1 MPIRL
6 RTQNCGTWRN
16 LCHAIPTRLA
26 DTPEGVL
33 GDVLLV
39 SDSLTFSTSLAWGS
53 LTGQHLRNHEPSQQM
68 LAGELCSM
76 TKLGNFRRPFRA
88 ETTGTRGLAGKLLQS
103 KGIDNLAPQRVSSP
117 DGVCA
122 KLRQESRKNN
132 RRPTPRRAFWV
143 SSCRF
148 IDAPLPQ
155 RFSGRTFAWRE
166 ARTPNLWYLQLV
178 IPAELISAKSY
189 CCLGF
194 QQ

>member
-26 DTPEGVL
+26 DTPEGVF
-33 GDVLLV
+33 GDVLLI

-68 LAGELCSM
+68 LPGELCSM
-76 TKLGNFRRPFRA
+76 TKLGNFRRPLRA
-88 ETTGTRGLAGKLLQS
+88 ETTGTRALAGKLLQS

-122 KLRQESRKNN
+122 KLRQESRKITEDPPQGVPSGSPLVDSSMLLFHSVSVAEPSLGV
-132 RRPTPRRAFWV
+132 RPE
-143 SSCRF
+143 
-148 IDAPLPQ
+148 L
-155 RFSGRTFAWRE
+155 
-166 ARTPNLWYLQLV
+166 
-178 IPAELISAKSY
+178 LISGTRSWSY
-189 CCLGF
+189 P
-194 QQ
+194 QS